1 MEVVYHSNKQGKV
14 SLPNNVRQIGTEQ
27 GSRRIY
33 IEDYAY
39 SFIKDIVVDEDEDGA
54 VGILLGETQ
63 ESDGITY
70 IFIKGVVEVTNAAVF
85 TDRIAFTEE
94 TWPVTR
100 KFIDHYFRDFNIL
113 GWYLCSSKITD
124 KNMDII
130 NEADTTSF
138 KEKDNVFFMVN
149 SGAGD
154 EVFMEKSDNGLSPL
168 TGYTVYFE
176 KNTSMQ
182 RYMKEVQSEYD
193 DKYSQKETETLVSQ
207 TEAQPESEG
216 GKYRTLV
223 KSENKSGSIKRNLT
237 FIYALSMLVIIV
249 VLIIGVNKINSYDK
263 MKNMGDG
270 ETLEVNG
277 TVPSENA
284 SKTPVTTLE
293 GNVTQEATTEAPT
306 TEEATTEESTTE
318 EPTTEEPTTEEP
330 TTEEPTTAA
339 DKYEVYVVQ
348 QGDSMWGICVK
359 FYGEYTPE
367 SAAKIVEFNG
377 LSSADEISEGAELKI
392 PMN

>member
-1 MEVVYHSNKQGKV
+1 MEVVYHNNKQGKI

-27 GSRRIY
+27 GNRRIY

-130 NEADTTSF
+130 NEADAASF

-154 EVFMEKSDNGLSPL
+154 EVFMEKGDKGLSPL

-182 RYMKEVQSEYD
+182 RYMKEIQSDYD
-193 DKYSQKETETLVSQ
+193 EKYSHREAEAEVSQ
-207 TEAQPESEG
+207 AESQSDTEA
-216 GKYRTLV
+216 
-223 KSENKSGSIKRNLT
+223 
-237 FIYALSMLVIIV
+237 
-249 VLIIGVNKINSYDK
+249 
-263 MKNMGDG
+263 
-270 ETLEVNG
+270 
-277 TVPSENA
+277 
-284 SKTPVTTLE
+284 
-293 GNVTQEATTEAPT
+293 
-306 TEEATTEESTTE
+306 
-318 EPTTEEPTTEEP
+318 
-330 TTEEPTTAA
+330 
-339 DKYEVYVVQ
+339 
-348 QGDSMWGICVK
+348 
-359 FYGEYTPE
+359 
-367 SAAKIVEFNG
+367 
-377 LSSADEISEGAELKI
+377 
-392 PMN
+392 